1 MWLDLLTNEE
11 GCLSSSKK
19 NKKKSNSQT
28 QQDLSFSLLKISELN
43 CNSFNKKKF
52 TYKNTIDY
60 TIKRQN
66 MTNKIK
72 DTTFYKNVYVHLT
85 N

>member
-1 MWLDLLTNEE
+1 MSDFF
-11 GCLSSSKK
+11 SSSQKAQNFKQKCK
-19 NKKKSNSQT
+19 N
-28 QQDLSFSLLKISELN
+28 
-43 CNSFNKKKF
+43 F

-60 TIKRQN
+60 TIKRKN